1 MLVKRKVR
9 RKKLTRNDVIY
20 IMWMLINFLEERLMD
35 RNTNFDKTMNT
46 IIGRGAV
53 SEGHFQIAAGVRVDG
68 ILKGE
73 LESSGTLIV
82 GKSGVIEANVKVRD
96 ALISGRIV
104 GNLVAEEKVHLQSQA
119 TFIGKIQ
126 TGVLIVEDGAV
137 FKADCDAGSDIQGVD
152 RLSDETEE
160 VQREEA

>member
-1 MLVKRKVR
+1 
-9 RKKLTRNDVIY
+9 
-20 IMWMLINFLEERLMD
+20 MD

-53 SEGHFQIAAGVRVDG
+53 SEGHFQIEAGVRVDG
-68 ILKGE
+68 VLKGE

-82 GKSGVIEANVKVRD
+82 GKSGVVEANVKVRD

-104 GNLVAEEKVHLQSQA
+104 GNLVAEARVHLQSQA

-126 TGVLIVEDGAV
+126 TGVLIIEDGAV
-137 FKADCDAGSDIQGVD
+137 FIADCDAGSEIQG
-152 RLSDETEE
+152 LITSGETEE
-160 VQREEA
+160 VLREEE

>member
-20 IMWMLINFLEERLMD
+20 IMWMLINFLEERSMD

-152 RLSDETEE
+152 RLSDETAE

>member
-1 MLVKRKVR
+1 M
-9 RKKLTRNDVIY
+9 
-20 IMWMLINFLEERLMD
+20 E

-53 SEGHFQIAAGVRVDG
+53 SEGHFHIEAGVRVDG
-68 ILKGE
+68 VLKGE

-82 GKSGVIEANVKVRD
+82 GTSGVVEANVKVRD

-126 TGVLIVEDGAV
+126 TGVLIVEDGAI
-137 FKADCDAGSDIQGVD
+137 FKADCDAGSEIQEVD
-152 RLSDETEE
+152 HIR
-160 VQREEA
+160 

>member
-1 MLVKRKVR
+1 
-9 RKKLTRNDVIY
+9 
-20 IMWMLINFLEERLMD
+20 MD

-53 SEGHFQIAAGVRVDG
+53 SEGYFQIAAGVRVDG

-137 FKADCDAGSDIQGVD
+137 FKADCDAGSEIQGVD

-160 VQREEA
+160 V

>member
-9 RKKLTRNDVIY
+9 RKKLTRNAVIY
-20 IMWMLINFLEERLMD
+20 IMWMLSNLLEERLMD

-137 FKADCDAGSDIQGVD
+137 FKADCDAGSEIQGVD
-152 RLSDETEE
+152 RLSDETEK

>member
-1 MLVKRKVR
+1 
-9 RKKLTRNDVIY
+9 
-20 IMWMLINFLEERLMD
+20 MD

-53 SEGHFQIAAGVRVDG
+53 SEGHFRIEAGVRVDG

-82 GKSGVIEANVKVRD
+82 GKSGVVEANVKVRD

-137 FKADCDAGSDIQGVD
+137 FKADCDAGSEIQEVL
-152 RLSDETEE
+152 REE
-160 VQREEA
+160 V

>member
-1 MLVKRKVR
+1 
-9 RKKLTRNDVIY
+9 
-20 IMWMLINFLEERLMD
+20 MD

-53 SEGHFQIAAGVRVDG
+53 SEGNFQIAAGVRVDG

>member
-1 MLVKRKVR
+1 
-9 RKKLTRNDVIY
+9 
-20 IMWMLINFLEERLMD
+20 MD

-137 FKADCDAGSDIQGVD
+137 FKADCDAGSEIQGVD

>member
-1 MLVKRKVR
+1 
-9 RKKLTRNDVIY
+9 
-20 IMWMLINFLEERLMD
+20 MD
-35 RNTNFDKTMNT
+35 RNTNFNKTMNT

-53 SEGHFQIAAGVRVDG
+53 SEGHFQIEAGVRVDG
-68 ILKGE
+68 VLKGE

-82 GKSGVIEANVKVRD
+82 GRAGVVEANVKVRD

-137 FKADCDAGSDIQGVD
+137 FKADCDAGSEIDGVEQAAEES
-152 RLSDETEE
+152 SDETEKAL
-160 VQREEA
+160 REEA

>member
-1 MLVKRKVR
+1 
-9 RKKLTRNDVIY
+9 
-20 IMWMLINFLEERLMD
+20 MD

-53 SEGHFQIAAGVRVDG
+53 SEGHFQIEAGVRVDG
-68 ILKGE
+68 VLKGE

-82 GKSGVIEANVKVRD
+82 GSSGVVEANVKVRD
-96 ALISGRIV
+96 ALVSGRIV

-137 FKADCDAGSDIQGVD
+137 FKADCDAGSEIQEVD
-152 RLSDETEE
+152 QTEKESPDETQEAL
-160 VQREEA
+160 REEA

>member
-1 MLVKRKVR
+1 
-9 RKKLTRNDVIY
+9 
-20 IMWMLINFLEERLMD
+20 MD

-53 SEGHFQIAAGVRVDG
+53 SEGHFQIEAGVRVDG
-68 ILKGE
+68 VLKGE

-82 GKSGVIEANVKVRD
+82 GMSGVIEANVKVRD
-96 ALISGRIV
+96 AFVSGRIV
-104 GNLVAEEKVHLQSQA
+104 GNLVAEDKVHLQSQA

-137 FKADCDAGSDIQGVD
+137 FKADCDAGSEIQEVD
-152 RLSDETEE
+152 QTEKESSNET
-160 VQREEA
+160 

>member
-1 MLVKRKVR
+1 
-9 RKKLTRNDVIY
+9 
-20 IMWMLINFLEERLMD
+20 MD
-35 RNTNFDKTMNT
+35 RNTNFGKTMNT

-53 SEGHFQIAAGVRVDG
+53 SEGHFQIEAGVRVDG
-68 ILKGE
+68 VLKGE

-82 GKSGVIEANVKVRD
+82 GKSGVVEANVKVRD

-126 TGVLIVEDGAV
+126 TGVLIVEDGAI
-137 FKADCDAGSDIQGVD
+137 FKADCDAGSEIQGVD
-152 RLSDETEE
+152 QLSEETETAL
-160 VQREEA
+160 REEA